1 MISRMLRTQAA
12 PASHKLARLA
22 LAALAL
28 LSAAGRTSAQGPQ
41 QCDALKGQEPR
52 VKQAG
57 EALKR
62 AAEEAGKNFLVAN
75 EAVVATQQAAVALN
89 QLLGST
95 VSPTNFA
102 QNETLCR
109 TILPEGKNQPICVLW
124 HFQNRHRNAV
134 EKVEALQRLGPPTQ
148 VKKAADEVLSALR
161 AVGSS
166 LPDCAEELEKLEKA
180 PPPSGGGMTGA
191 RMPVGTLSTTA
202 NLGGAPPDTFDADV
216 LGFHVKLENGSVTRS
231 GDTQLAGTVSVWPKN
246 TPSLK
251 MVVNGNVYVKG
262 GSSPKAIYGD
272 GKIDLTS
279 GGSSLAFTE
288 GDFNTAP
295 GGGSLTGVGKFQRY
309 GHTFDASFTLS
320 SQGSFSGQGEWQ
332 GRGKGWRNV
341 PGVEVEYQVGDP
353 LLKVSFSGA
362 TASATL
368 DTDKVEVRTKARNT
382 SGEHLAKAELNPDPV
397 TVSTD
402 GRLQLPMPTLPPP
415 PDPNRVA
422 REACEA
428 TARELKQD
436 AGPCRGKFPPPP
448 GLPNLPRRVEVQVN
462 VIIE

>member
-12 PASHKLARLA
+12 PASHKLARFA

-41 QCDALKGQEPR
+41 QCNALKGHEPR

-75 EAVVATQQAAVALN
+75 EAVVATQQAALALN
-89 QLLGST
+89 QLVGSAGGPA
-95 VSPTNFA
+95 VFA
-102 QNETLCR
+102 QNETICR
-109 TILPEGKNQPICVLW
+109 TLVPEGRNQPVCVLW
-124 HFQNRHRNAV
+124 HFQDRHRNAV

-166 LPDCAEELEKLEKA
+166 LPACAEELEKMEKA

-191 RMPVGTLSTTA
+191 RMPAGTLSTTA
-202 NLGGAPPDTFDADV
+202 DIGGAPPNTFDADV

-231 GDTQLAGTVSVWPKN
+231 GDTKLAGTVSVWPKN
-246 TPSLK
+246 NPSLK

-262 GSSPKAIYGD
+262 GSNPNAIYGD
-272 GKIDLTS
+272 GKVDLTS

-288 GDFNTAP
+288 GDFNTAA
-295 GGGSLTGVGKFQRY
+295 GGSLTGVGKFRRY

-320 SQGSFSGQGEWQ
+320 SQGNFSGQGEWR
-332 GRGKGWRNV
+332 GSGKGWQSV
-341 PGVEVEYQVGDP
+341 PGVEVEYQVSNP

-362 TASATL
+362 NASATL
-368 DTDKVEVRTKARNT
+368 DTDKVEVRTKARNA

-397 TVSTD
+397 TVSAN

-415 PDPNRVA
+415 PDPDRVA

-428 TARELKQD
+428 TARQLKQD
-436 AGPCRGKFPPPP
+436 AGPCVGKFPRPPA
-448 GLPNLPRRVEVQVN
+448 LPNLPSRVEVQVN